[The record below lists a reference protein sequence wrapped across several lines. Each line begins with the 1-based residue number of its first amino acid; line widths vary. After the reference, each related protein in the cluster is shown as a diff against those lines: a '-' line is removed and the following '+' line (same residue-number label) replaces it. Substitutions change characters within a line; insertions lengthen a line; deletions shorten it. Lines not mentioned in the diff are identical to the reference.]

1 MSINYLSAIGIAAA
15 ICVSAGSS
23 VAKQIEYENRQQHGA
38 SYQKLAETKGM
49 ERRGDRRDVRRTLG
63 KKRGL
68 LAKTSATP
76 SRKAVKMPGT
86 NARVVTITRR
96 RTLLIDGPLQHRRF
110 IQRTLIVRHG
120 SWGSPFQ

>member
-49 ERRGDRRDVRRTLG
+49 ERRGDRRDVRQDARQEEGLVG
-63 KKRGL
+63 KDKRD
-68 LAKTSATP
+68 AKQEG
-76 SRKAVKMPGT
+76 RQD
-86 NARVVTITRR
+86 ARDERQGGN
-96 RTLLIDGPLQHRRF
+96 DN
-110 IQRTLIVRHG
+110 
-120 SWGSPFQ
+120 